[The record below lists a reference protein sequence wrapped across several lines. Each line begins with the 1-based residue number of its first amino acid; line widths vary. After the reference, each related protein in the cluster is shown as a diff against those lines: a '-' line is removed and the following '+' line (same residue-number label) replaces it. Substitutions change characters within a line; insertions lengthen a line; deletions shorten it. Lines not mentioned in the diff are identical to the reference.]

1 MCIYIYIS
9 MSIIEKVFKY
19 EVTELPVIKYEDEI
33 WFKAVVVA
41 TILKYTNQRKAIHD
55 HVDPED
61 KRKLSKSKR
70 NKSFRLK
77 TDPLILKEMCIYIS
91 MSIIEKVFKYEENE
105 ITVIKCRDKIWF
117 RGKDIAKALG
127 YEKTRNAILKH
138 VNDDDKSILE
148 DLRRGPQIRAPFK
161 NEQGGSI
168 FINESGLYSL
178 IFGSKL
184 ESAKVFKRWVTS
196 EVLPS
201 IRKTGR
207 YDYCMNHKYNNT
219 LTFKIENETDLHV
232 KVVSFLKKRYPHSL
246 FTVTLG
252 ENQDTAFKRID
263 SFKKGYLRGS
273 PDLIINNLHK
283 HYTGFCIEFKNPKGN
298 GILSPDQSM
307 MLRQYQNNGFKI
319 LVSNDYD
326 QIIEQIIEY
335 FRDVRIK
342 CSYCPRRFNSS
353 QSLSNHI
360 KSFHKL

>member
-1 MCIYIYIS
+1 
-9 MSIIEKVFKY
+9 MSIIEKVFHY
-19 EVTELPVIKYEDEI
+19 EENEITVIKCRDEI

-41 TILKYTNQRKAIHD
+41 TILKYTNQRKAIRD

-61 KRKLSKSKR
+61 KRKVSELMSKSKR
-70 NKSFRLK
+70 NELFHLK
-77 TDPLILKEMCIYIS
+77 TDPLKG
-91 MSIIEKVFKYEENE
+91 NE
-105 ITVIKCRDKIWF
+105 
-117 RGKDIAKALG
+117 GNSL
-127 YEKTRNAILKH
+127 YL
-138 VNDDDKSILE
+138 S
-148 DLRRGPQIRAPFK
+148 
-161 NEQGGSI
+161 
-168 FINESGLYSL
+168 ESGLYSL
-178 IFGSKL
+178 VLRSKL
-184 ESAKVFKRWVTS
+184 ESAKEFKRWVTS
-196 EVLPS
+196 QVLPS

-283 HYTGFCIEFKNPKGN
+283 RYTGFCIEFKSPKGN

-307 MLRQYQNNGFKI
+307 NLQQYQNNGFKI

-342 CSYCPRRFNSS
+342 CSYCPRRFISP
-353 QSLSNHI
+353 QSLRNHI
-360 KSFHKL
+360 EFFHKM

>member
-1 MCIYIYIS
+1 M
-9 MSIIEKVFKY
+9 
-19 EVTELPVIKYEDEI
+19 
-33 WFKAVVVA
+33 
-41 TILKYTNQRKAIHD
+41 
-55 HVDPED
+55 
-61 KRKLSKSKR
+61 SKSKR
-70 NKSFRLK
+70 NESFPLQ
-77 TDPLILKEMCIYIS
+77 TNPLILKEMCIYIS
-91 MSIIEKVFKYEENE
+91 MSIIEKLFKYEENE
-105 ITVIKCRDKIWF
+105 ITVIKCKDKIWF

-207 YDYCMNHKYNNT
+207 YDHKYSNM

-232 KVVSFLKKRYPHSL
+232 KVVSFLKKRYSHSL
-246 FTVTLG
+246 FTVTLD

-298 GILSPDQSM
+298 GVLSPDQSM
-307 MLRQYQNNGFKI
+307 MLRQYQNNGFKT

-342 CSYCPRRFNSS
+342 CSYCLRRFISS
-353 QSLSNHI
+353 QSLRNHI
-360 KSFHKL
+360 KFVHKIT

>member
-1 MCIYIYIS
+1 
-9 MSIIEKVFKY
+9 
-19 EVTELPVIKYEDEI
+19 
-33 WFKAVVVA
+33 
-41 TILKYTNQRKAIHD
+41 
-55 HVDPED
+55 
-61 KRKLSKSKR
+61 
-70 NKSFRLK
+70 
-77 TDPLILKEMCIYIS
+77 

-138 VNDDDKSILE
+138 VNDDDKCILE

-207 YDYCMNHKYNNT
+207 YDYCMNHKYSNM

-263 SFKKGYLRGS
+263 SFKKGYVRGS

-283 HYTGFCIEFKNPKGN
+283 HYTGFCIEFKSPKGN
-298 GILSPDQSM
+298 GVLSPDQSM
-307 MLRQYQNNGFKI
+307 ML
-319 LVSNDYD
+319 
-326 QIIEQIIEY
+326 
-335 FRDVRIK
+335 
-342 CSYCPRRFNSS
+342 
-353 QSLSNHI
+353 
-360 KSFHKL
+360 

>member
-1 MCIYIYIS
+1 

-41 TILKYTNQRKAIHD
+41 TILKYTNQSKAIRD
-55 HVDPED
+55 LVDPED
-61 KRKLSKSKR
+61 KRKLSELMSKSKR
-70 NKSFRLK
+70 NKSFHLK

-91 MSIIEKVFKYEENE
+91 MSIIEKVFKYEGKE

-148 DLRRGPQIRAPFK
+148 ELRRGPQIRAPFK

-207 YDYCMNHKYNNT
+207 YDYCMNHKYNNM
-219 LTFKIENETDLHV
+219 LTFKIENKTDLHV

-252 ENQDTAFKRID
+252 ENQGTAFKRID

-283 HYTGFCIEFKNPKGN
+283 HYTGFCIEFKNPNGK

-342 CSYCPRRFNSS
+342 CSYCPRRFISP
-353 QSLSNHI
+353 QSLRNHI
-360 KSFHKL
+360 EFFHKM

>member
-1 MCIYIYIS
+1 

-19 EVTELPVIKYEDEI
+19 EATELPVIKYEDEI

-41 TILKYTNQRKAIHD
+41 TILKHTNQRKAIRD

-61 KRKLSKSKR
+61 KRKLSELMSKSKG
-70 NKSFRLK
+70 NESFRLK
-77 TDPLILKEMCIYIS
+77 G
-91 MSIIEKVFKYEENE
+91 NE
-105 ITVIKCRDKIWF
+105 
-117 RGKDIAKALG
+117 GNSL
-127 YEKTRNAILKH
+127 YL
-138 VNDDDKSILE
+138 S
-148 DLRRGPQIRAPFK
+148 
-161 NEQGGSI
+161 
-168 FINESGLYSL
+168 ESGLYSL
-178 IFGSKL
+178 VLRSKL
-184 ESAKVFKRWVTS
+184 ESAKEFKRWVTS
-196 EVLPS
+196 QVLPS

-283 HYTGFCIEFKNPKGN
+283 QYTGFCLEFKSPKGN
-298 GILSPDQSM
+298 GVLSPDQSM
-307 MLRQYQNNGFKI
+307 MLPQYQNNGFKT

-335 FRDVRIK
+335 FRDLRIN
-342 CSYCPRRFNSS
+342 CSYCPRRFISP
-353 QSLSNHI
+353 QSLRNHI
-360 KSFHKL
+360 KFVHKM